1 MRKIIYASYKSE
13 ISDLLSYLNVDIDNL
28 IKINNTVPENSET
41 TENNNEVSEP
51 ERENTSFFK
60 YFALVIAVMGIAVFI
75 RCFYDRNSDT
85 KIIPYNTESTFY
97 SETSDIS
104 ITSEYTDNV
113 TETHISSETTENTGL
128 NSDDFTGTH
137 ISSEI
142 TENTELNSADFTE
155 TYISSETTETSLETI
170 EYEETG
176 IKTSEIPIDKDNFLI
191 DLFFSSDFVSKIED
205 KDIAY
210 ENGNRI
216 INISEFVVLDDEK
229 NIKSINNNEIKL
241 SKENGQETWKCGDYS
256 GDYKKN
262 NNNIIVLRT
271 KINKNIYNNIYTD
284 IVKIEFLIK
293 GNNQVY
299 MILD

>member
-28 IKINNTVPENSET
+28 IKIDNTVPENSET
-41 TENNNEVSEP
+41 TEINNKVSEP

-113 TETHISSETTENTGL
+113 TETHISSEVTGNTG
-128 NSDDFTGTH
+128 
-137 ISSEI
+137 
-142 TENTELNSADFTE
+142 LNSADFTE

-170 EYEETG
+170 EYEETD

-205 KDIAY
+205 KDIVC

-241 SKENGQETWKCGDYS
+241 SHENGQETWKCGDYS
-256 GDYKKN
+256 GDYTKN

-271 KINKNIYNNIYTD
+271 KINKDIYNNIYTD

>member
-1 MRKIIYASYKSE
+1 MRKTIYASYKSE

-28 IKINNTVPENSET
+28 IEIDNTAPESSET
-41 TENNNEVSEP
+41 TEINNEVSEP

-60 YFALVIAVMGIAVFI
+60 YFALVIAVMGITVFI

-113 TETHISSETTENTGL
+113 TETY
-128 NSDDFTGTH
+128 

-142 TENTELNSADFTE
+142 TVNTELSSADFTE
-155 TYISSETTETSLETI
+155 TYISSEITETSLETN

-176 IKTSEIPIDKDNFLI
+176 IKTSEIPIDEDNFFI
-191 DLFFSSDFVSKIED
+191 KSFFPQDFVSKIED
-205 KDIAY
+205 KDVAY

-216 INISEFVVLDDEK
+216 INVSEFVVLDDEK
-229 NIKSINNNEIKL
+229 NIKSINKKDIEIKF
-241 SKENGQETWKCGDYS
+241 SKENIPKEWKCGDYS
-256 GDYKKN
+256 GDYIKN
-262 NNNIIVLRT
+262 NDNIVLRT
-271 KINKNIYNNIYTD
+271 IYNSFVEI
-284 IVKIEFLIK
+284 KFLIK

>member
-1 MRKIIYASYKSE
+1 MRKTIYASYKSE

-41 TENNNEVSEP
+41 TEINNKVSEP

-85 KIIPYNTESTFY
+85 KIISYNNTESTFY

-113 TETHISSETTENTGL
+113 TETYISSEITGNTGL
-128 NSDDFTGTH
+128 NSDDFTETH
-137 ISSEI
+137 
-142 TENTELNSADFTE
+142 
-155 TYISSETTETSLETI
+155 ISSETTETSSETN

-191 DLFFSSDFVSKIED
+191 DLFFSSDFVSEIED
-205 KDIAY
+205 KDVAC

>member
-1 MRKIIYASYKSE
+1 MRKTIYASYKSE
-13 ISDLLSYLNVDIDNL
+13 ISDLLLYLNVDIDNL
-28 IKINNTVPENSET
+28 IEIDNTAPESSET
-41 TENNNEVSEP
+41 TEINNEVSEP

-60 YFALVIAVMGIAVFI
+60 YFALVIAVMGITVFI

-113 TETHISSETTENTGL
+113 TETY
-128 NSDDFTGTH
+128 

-142 TENTELNSADFTE
+142 TGNTGLISTDFIE
-155 TYISSETTETSLETI
+155 TYISSATTETLLETN

-176 IKTSEIPIDKDNFLI
+176 IKTSEIPIDEDNFFI
-191 DLFFSSDFVSKIED
+191 KSFFPQDFVSKIEA
-205 KDIAY
+205 KDIMY

-216 INISEFVVLDDEK
+216 INISEFVVLDDDK

-241 SKENGQETWKCGDYS
+241 SNENGQETWKCGDYS
-256 GDYKKN
+256 GDYKKD

-271 KINKNIYNNIYTD
+271 KINKDIYNNIYTD

>member
-1 MRKIIYASYKSE
+1 M
-13 ISDLLSYLNVDIDNL
+13 
-28 IKINNTVPENSET
+28 
-41 TENNNEVSEP
+41 
-51 ERENTSFFK
+51 
-60 YFALVIAVMGIAVFI
+60 
-75 RCFYDRNSDT
+75 
-85 KIIPYNTESTFY
+85 
-97 SETSDIS
+97 
-104 ITSEYTDNV
+104 
-113 TETHISSETTENTGL
+113 
-128 NSDDFTGTH
+128 
-137 ISSEI
+137 
-142 TENTELNSADFTE
+142 
-155 TYISSETTETSLETI
+155 
-170 EYEETG
+170 
-176 IKTSEIPIDKDNFLI
+176 
-191 DLFFSSDFVSKIED
+191 SKIED
-205 KDIAY
+205 KDIAC

-262 NNNIIVLRT
+262 NNNIIILRT

>member
-1 MRKIIYASYKSE
+1 MNNKKNDY
-13 ISDLLSYLNVDIDNL
+13 LLR
-28 IKINNTVPENSET
+28 
-41 TENNNEVSEP
+41 NNNFEDELSELIPFIDDNNSTEVLEFDKTVSE
-51 ERENTSFFK
+51 ENINSATRNVNKFI
-60 YFALVIAVMGIAVFI
+60 VIPLLLICVIIAYKAFDSKTKFSSNGGIH
-75 RCFYDRNSDT
+75 T
-85 KIIPYNTESTFY
+85 
-97 SETSDIS
+97 
-104 ITSEYTDNV
+104 ITSEYNTDDV
-113 TETHISSETTENTGL
+113 VECTGELSSADFTETHISSEITKNTGL

-155 TYISSETTETSLETI
+155 TYISSETTETSSETN
-170 EYEETG
+170 EYEETD

-191 DLFFSSDFVSKIED
+191 DLFFPQDFVSKIED
-205 KDIAY
+205 KDIAC